1 MQDKKTLL
9 YVDDEPLNL
18 MLFSKLMAPHFE
30 VLTASSGAEA
40 LELLEQN
47 PHIRVIISD
56 MKMPKMDGLEFVN
69 KAKAEYNHRPYMIIS
84 GYDMDNRVQDAIKE
98 GLVAKYMQKP
108 YDVPLILNEVKKA
121 LAS

>member
-1 MQDKKTLL
+1 MPEKKILL

-30 VLTASSGAEA
+30 VLTASSGEEA
-40 LELLEQN
+40 LELLEKN
-47 PHIRVIISD
+47 PGIHVIISD

-84 GYDMDNRVQDAIKE
+84 GYDMDNRVQNAIE
-98 GLVAKYMQKP
+98 AGLVTNYMQKP
-108 YDVPLILNEVKKA
+108 YDVPLILDEVKKA